1 MTSLQVALDLM
12 QLSRTVPIAHEAV
25 DGGADW
31 IEAGTP
37 LIKSEG
43 AEAVRVLR
51 KEFPGR
57 TIVAD
62 TKTMDT
68 GSFEVEIMAKAGAN
82 IVTVLGLADDATIE
96 EAVMAGRKYGAEIM
110 VDMINVPDKV
120 ARSKRVEELGV
131 AYICLHMGIDSQM
144 RGEEPP
150 IDILRKIVSEVSIP
164 VAVAGGITAENA
176 GGYVEAGASD
186 VIVGGAILKTEN
198 IAEAAR
204 NIKKAMSGAKVDTDL
219 AKKYG
224 EEDLFEAFNRVSTCN
239 ISDAFHKRGVMFGI
253 LPQSL
258 AHRQKMVGR
267 ALTVQTTNGDWAKPV
282 EAIDRAKEGDVIV
295 VDVGGAPVAVWG
307 ELASH
312 SAMVMGVKG
321 IVIDGA
327 VRDIDDIRDLGFP
340 AFSRTVAPCA
350 GEPKGYGGIGIE
362 VTVGGQRVRTGD
374 WIVGDENGIVV
385 IPKES
390 AVEVAN
396 RALDVHE
403 RENRT
408 REEIERGSTLSKVN
422 ELSKWEPVQ

>member
-1 MTSLQVALDLM
+1 MPTLQVALDLM
-12 QLSRTVPIAHEAV
+12 QLNRAIVIAREAV
-25 DGGADW
+25 EGGADW

-51 KEFPGR
+51 REFPGKK
-57 TIVAD
+57 IIAD

-68 GSFEVEIMAKAGAN
+68 GSFEVEIMAKAGAD
-82 IVTVLGLADDATIE
+82 IVTVLGLADDGTIE
-96 EAVMAGRKYGAEIM
+96 EAVMAGRKYGAAIM
-110 VDMINVPDKV
+110 VDLINVPDRV
-120 ARSKRVEELGV
+120 ARAKEVEKLGV
-131 AYICLHMGIDSQM
+131 TMVCMHMGIDTQM

-150 IDILRKIVSEVSIP
+150 IDVLRRIVTETNIP

-176 GGYVEAGASD
+176 GLYAEAGASD
-186 VIVGGAILKTEN
+186 IIVGGAIIKTGD
-198 IAEAAR
+198 IRKAAS
-204 NIKKAMSGAKVDTDL
+204 NVKASIEGANVDTDI
-219 AKKYG
+219 ARKYT
-224 EEDLFEAFNRVSTCN
+224 EEDLFEAFGRVSTCN
-239 ISDAFHKRGVMFGI
+239 ISDAFHKQGVMQGL

-258 AHRQKMVGR
+258 RHKQKMVGR

-282 EAIDRAKEGDVIV
+282 EAIDLAKKGDILVI
-295 VDVGGAPVAVWG
+295 DVGGAPVAVWG
-307 ELASH
+307 ELATH
-312 SAMVMGVKG
+312 SAMIMGVNG
-321 IVIDGA
+321 IIIDGA
-327 VRDIDDIRDLGFP
+327 IRDIDDIRDMGFP

-362 VTVGGQRVRTGD
+362 VVVGGQRVRTGD
-374 WIVGDENGIVV
+374 WIVGDESGIVV

-408 REEIERGSTLSKVN
+408 REEIIRGSTLSKVN
-422 ELSKWEPVQ
+422 ELSKWEPVN